1 MINATWRQSCEAN
14 ESLADLSPL
23 KMHNSASPHPQD
35 AVWKDRFTVSF
46 DESSIGWQRE
56 RRWQRS
62 CVDSPEVDEVIC
74 VEALDDDDD
83 VQKGVIERVLYGSY
97 TPLSYS
103 KPSPKSWYFSLF

>member
-1 MINATWRQSCEAN
+1 
-14 ESLADLSPL
+14 
-23 KMHNSASPHPQD
+23 
-35 AVWKDRFTVSF
+35 
-46 DESSIGWQRE
+46 
-56 RRWQRS
+56 
-62 CVDSPEVDEVIC
+62 VDEVIC